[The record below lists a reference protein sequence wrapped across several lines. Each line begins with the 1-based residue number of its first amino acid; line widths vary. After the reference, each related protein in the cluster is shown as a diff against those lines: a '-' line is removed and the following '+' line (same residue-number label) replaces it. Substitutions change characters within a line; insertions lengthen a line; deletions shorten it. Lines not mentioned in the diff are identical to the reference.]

1 MVQLLFY
8 FKGLLLSC
16 SSSPNMEICAMAT
29 VKLHTI
35 LQTSNRFVVE
45 VECYLLRAANSIL
58 QKALKGKKHFIFCA
72 KNIYINDYVNT
83 YYDLF

>member
-1 MVQLLFY
+1 MFQLLFY

-35 LQTSNRFVVE
+35 LQTSNGFSVE

-58 QKALKGKKHFIFCA
+58 QKALKGITNLIFCS
-72 KNIYINDYVNT
+72 KNILY
-83 YYDLF
+83 

>member
-1 MVQLLFY
+1 MNNLLRFFIP

-35 LQTSNRFVVE
+35 LQTSNTCAVE
-45 VECYLLRAANSIL
+45 VECYLLRSANNIL
-58 QKALKGKKHFIFCA
+58 QKALKGKCI
-72 KNIYINDYVNT
+72 
-83 YYDLF
+83 